1 MRPKFGS
8 VFPIN
13 KAQSGNKR
21 DMFKTTTVRIAI
33 VIACLSILSATA
45 SADTKVKSRQTSGGQ
60 TYENTSYIKGKRQRS
75 ETNSGQMIMI
85 QQCDLRRN
93 IQIMPQAKVYMIQ
106 SYDQPSTTSAR
117 PNNTGAATSQ
127 PVTKGGVI
135 TSTVTTKDTGERK
148 QMFGYTAR
156 HIITTMETK
165 SSPDACSQNNTKMQ
179 IDGWYIDAAFALD
192 CDSSRAY
199 ANYKP
204 PASGGCQDR
213 YEMKTV
219 GLAKKGYPVWE
230 KMTMFG
236 PDGAESFTT
245 LNEVV
250 EFSQATLEQSLFEI
264 PEGYREVQDFSSV
277 FSAASAAAAAAGN
290 TAETGGAATVTST
303 PAQPTSA
310 ASSANTVT
318 PKREGVIRFGVAA
331 VKTGNV
337 AEWMNAQNL
346 AAAIQN
352 TLQQNL
358 KGTNV
363 EAVIIEAT
371 GAGIQAEAQQKQCD
385 YIVFA
390 NTSHKKGG
398 GGFGS
403 MLSSG
408 VAQVASNV
416 GYGSGTAAVVATNAV
431 VAATVAQNIKAKDEL
446 TLDVRLERPT
456 STTPSFAQTFKGKA
470 KSAGEDIIT
479 PLTQQ
484 AAQAIIASVGKQ

>member
-1 MRPKFGS
+1 ML
-8 VFPIN
+8 
-13 KAQSGNKR
+13 
-21 DMFKTTTVRIAI
+21 KTTIVRIAV
-33 VIACLSILSATA
+33 VIACLSILSSTA

-75 ETNSGQMIMI
+75 EINNGQMVMI

-93 IQIMPQAKVYMIQ
+93 IQLMPQAKVYTIQ
-106 SYDQPSTTSAR
+106 PYDQPSTGATT
-117 PNNTGAATSQ
+117 PNNTTAPASQ
-127 PVTKGGVI
+127 PVKKGGVV

-156 HIITTMETK
+156 HIITTMETQ
-165 SSPDACSQNNTKMQ
+165 SSPDACSQNNTRMQ

-199 ANYKP
+199 TNYKP
-204 PASGGCQDR
+204 HASGGCQDR
-213 YEMKTV
+213 YEMKTI

-236 PDGAESFTT
+236 PNGTESFSTIS
-245 LNEVV
+245 EVV
-250 EFSQATLEQSLFEI
+250 EFTQATLEQSLFEI
-264 PEGYREVQDFSSV
+264 PEGYREVEDFASA
-277 FSAASAAAAAAGN
+277 FSAANAN
-290 TAETGGAATVTST
+290 PETGNMATPSHSVTANVPST
-303 PAQPTSA
+303 ANQPT
-310 ASSANTVT
+310 ASTANAVG
-318 PKREGVIRFGVAA
+318 PKREGVIRLGVAA

-346 AAAIQN
+346 AAAVQN
-352 TLQQNL
+352 TLTQNL

-363 EAVIIEAT
+363 EAVAIEAT
-371 GAGIQAEAQQKQCD
+371 GAAIQAEAQQKQCD
-385 YIVFA
+385 YVVFA
-390 NTSHKKGG
+390 NVSHKKGG

-403 MLSSG
+403 MLSSSVG
-408 VAQVASNV
+408 QIAGNV

-446 TLDVRLERPT
+446 TLDVRLERPG

-479 PLTQQ
+479 PLSQQ
-484 AAQAIIASVGKQ
+484 ATQAIIASIGKQ

>member
-1 MRPKFGS
+1 ML
-8 VFPIN
+8 
-13 KAQSGNKR
+13 
-21 DMFKTTTVRIAI
+21 KTTILRTAI
-33 VIACLSILSATA
+33 LIACLSTLSATV

-106 SYDQPSTTSAR
+106 PYDQPSTGSAAPNTTS
-117 PNNTGAATSQ
+117 TSQ
-127 PVTKGGVI
+127 PGTVTKGGVV
-135 TSTVTTKDTGERK
+135 TSTVTIKDTGERK

-156 HIITTMETK
+156 HIITMMEMK
-165 SSPDACSQNNTKMQ
+165 SSPDACSQVNTKME

-199 ANYKP
+199 TNYRP
-204 PASGGCQDR
+204 QASGGCQDR
-213 YEMKTV
+213 YEMKQIGT
-219 GLAKKGYPVWE
+219 ARKGYPVWE

-236 PDGAESFTT
+236 PNGGESFSNI
-245 LNEVV
+245 NEVV
-250 EFSQATLEQSLFEI
+250 EFSQATLERSLFDI
-264 PEGYREVQDFSSV
+264 PEGYREVQDFSSA
-277 FSAASAAAAAAGN
+277 FSAAAG
-290 TAETGGAATVTST
+290 ASDTGNTST
-303 PAQPTSA
+303 PSSGVTANVPSTASQPSTSTA
-310 ASSANTVT
+310 TAVPA
-318 PKREGVIRFGVAA
+318 KREGVIRLGVAG

-346 AAAIQN
+346 AAAVQN
-352 TLQQNL
+352 TLTQNL

-363 EAVIIEAT
+363 EAVVLEAT

-390 NTSHKKGG
+390 NVSHKKGG

-403 MLSSG
+403 MVSSSVG
-408 VAQVASNV
+408 QIASNV
-416 GYGSGTAAVVATNAV
+416 GYGSGTAAAVATNAV

-446 TLDVRLERPT
+446 TLDVRMERPG

-479 PLTQQ
+479 PLSQQ
-484 AAQAIIASVGKQ
+484 AAQAVIASVGKQ

>member
-1 MRPKFGS
+1 ML
-8 VFPIN
+8 
-13 KAQSGNKR
+13 
-21 DMFKTTTVRIAI
+21 KTTIVRIAF
-33 VIACLSILSATA
+33 VIICLSTLSATA
-45 SADTKVKSRQTSGGQ
+45 LADTKVKSRQTSGGQ

-75 ETNSGQMIMI
+75 ESNNGQMIMI

-93 IQIMPQAKVYMIQ
+93 IQIMPQMKVYMIQ
-106 SYDQPSTTSAR
+106 PYDQPSTGSTT
-117 PNNTGAATSQ
+117 PNNPTAATTSQ

-156 HIITTMETK
+156 HILTTMETK

-199 ANYKP
+199 TNYKP
-204 PASGGCQDR
+204 KASGGCQDR
-213 YEMKTV
+213 YEMKTI
-219 GLAKKGYPVWE
+219 GTAKKGYPVWE

-236 PDGAESFTT
+236 PDGAESFSTI
-245 LNEVV
+245 NEVI

-264 PEGYREVQDFSSV
+264 PEGYREVEDFASA
-277 FSAASAAAAAAGN
+277 FSAAAASAAGN
-290 TAETGGAATVTST
+290 PSTAETGGAATVMNTATQPAPST
-303 PAQPTSA
+303 
-310 ASSANTVT
+310 ANTVG
-318 PKREGVIRFGVAA
+318 PKREGVIRFGVP
-331 VKTGNV
+331 VPKTGNV

-346 AAAIQN
+346 AQAIQT

-363 EAVIIEAT
+363 EAVVIEAT

-431 VAATVAQNIKAKDEL
+431 VAATVAQNIKAKDEI

-456 STTPSFAQTFKGKA
+456 STTPSFSQTFKGKA

-484 AAQAIIASVGKQ
+484 AAQAIIASVAKQ